1 MPKKNP
7 STAAQRARQR
17 QATTGENYTTALRA
31 ETRPAVPRPA
41 VAHAIFSAAGEGWA
55 PIIRQA
61 ERELRE
67 VWPGHPV
74 PYWQEKFGDLCW
86 KSVPYDAAPEVHA
99 VIFRAIRQASVTCQ
113 TCPSPGRKRVV
124 WVGRDWGGM
133 PWVKTCCDTCY
144 YMPPAREIP
153 GWRIQ
158 RSEYQDLV
166 DSYEDRG

>member
-17 QATTGENYTTALRA
+17 QAATGEKYTTALRA
-31 ETRPAVPRPA
+31 ETRPAIRRPA
-41 VAHAIFSAAGEGWA
+41 VAHTIFSAVGEGWA

-61 ERELRE
+61 EHELRE

-99 VIFRAIRQASVTCQ
+99 VIRRAAREASVTCQ

-124 WVGRDWGGM
+124 TASEIM
-133 PWVKTCCDTCY
+133 PWVKTCCEACY
-144 YMPPAREIP
+144 YVDPHMVRTDRWYRDLVQDYEIP
-153 GWRIQ
+153 WREA
-158 RSEYQDLV
+158 RP
-166 DSYEDRG
+166 